1 MLDDLQVKALTEE
14 LWELSEH
21 EEQNMAR
28 MKEIAHVLV
37 NHYLHRNDNEDG
49 LQEMRGKEEVKKP
62 VQ

>member
-21 EEQNMAR
+21 EEQNIAR

-37 NHYLHRNDNEDG
+37 NHYLHRNDNENG
-49 LQEMRGKEEVKKP
+49 LQRKEEKVE
-62 VQ
+62 